1 MTSPASDV
9 GGVSRRR
16 VLTAAA
22 WSLPVVAVGAAAPA
36 MAASPPPFDLTFTG
50 TACKYPGNSGPIRK
64 GYRFGVTTSHNASY
78 PIVLVVRSFTVNGVP
93 ASQVR
98 FWNISPAQC
107 GFTCAVPGM
116 AQLCV
121 PAGVTLNYD
130 IVAGPYQNS
139 ADGLARVTYDLYR
152 GDTCEPEATGLSAS
166 TLPNSLPPC

>member
-1 MTSPASDV
+1 M

-36 MAASPPPFDLTFTG
+36 MAASPFEPPPFDLQFTG

-64 GYRFGVTTSHNASY
+64 GYRFGVTSSHNAPY
-78 PIVLVVRSFTVNGVP
+78 PIVLVVRGFTVNGVP

-98 FWNISPAQC
+98 FWNISPPQC
-107 GFTCAVPGM
+107 LSTCFVGGL

-139 ADGLARVTYDLYR
+139 ENGLARVTYDLYR
-152 GDTCEPEATGLSAS
+152 GDTCEPEVIGLSAT